1 MAIEK
6 EINITELNGRHPSSP
21 KLMHYPSTTDIL
33 EVIKSSSLLGK
44 VAQGISWPR
53 TQLNAL
59 CECGFPGKI
68 KTMLITLCTIK
79 RREVQYRRKNASF
92 GWPIFST
99 LKLLIHSLGVE
110 HLAALIL
117 ATLELEPV
125 AEASREDEAY
135 IPECNFLLLLQA

>member
-1 MAIEK
+1 MATER
-6 EINITELNGRHPSSP
+6 EINITELNGRHPSGP
-21 KLMHYPSTTDIL
+21 KLLHYPFTTH
-33 EVIKSSSLLGK
+33 EVIKSLSLLGK

-79 RREVQYRRKNASF
+79 RREVEYRRENTSF

-110 HLAALIL
+110 YLAALIL

-135 IPECNFLLLLQA
+135 ILECNFLLLP